1 MIRKILIANRGEI
14 AVRIIRACREMGIA
28 TVAVY
33 SEADREAL
41 HTQLADEAVCIGP
54 AAATDSYLNMEQI
67 LSACIATKADAIHPG
82 FGFLSENSRFVE
94 MCEKCNI
101 TFIGPTA
108 EMMDK
113 MGNKSQARLT
123 MIEAGVPVVPGTKE
137 PVYDAKRGAAMAEDI
152 GYPVMIK
159 ASSGGGG
166 KGMRIAFGPDDFEEN
181 FQVAQLESVRG
192 FGDNTM
198 YIEKYVQEP
207 RHIEFQIMADK
218 FGNVVQFGERDCSI
232 QRNHQK
238 MIEESPSVALTPE
251 LRRRMGDAAVRA
263 AKAVHY
269 ESAGTI
275 EFLLDKDKNFYF
287 MERPRAVITGVGA
300 YYPDYILTNEEL
312 SRMVDTTDEWI
323 MTRIGIKERRI
334 LRDADKGSAYLGA
347 RAVEDLFRKTGLK
360 PEEVD
365 LLICCTVTADMHFP
379 ANGNVISDM
388 VGIKNAF
395 SFDLNAGCSGFLY
408 GLITATQYVESGRY
422 KKVIVVGAEKMSA
435 ITDYTDRAT
444 CPIFGDAAA
453 AVLLEPTT
461 EDLGVIDHILRSDG
475 MGRVHLH
482 MKAGGSLKPP
492 TIDTVLARE
501 HYIYQEGQPVF
512 KHAVSNMADVS
523 VEVMNRNNLTSE
535 DVAWLVPHQ
544 ANLRIIKAT
553 GERMGLPKEKVMV
566 NIHKYGN
573 TTSATIPLCLYEWE
587 DQLKKGDNLIL
598 AAFGAG
604 FTWGAI
610 YLKWGYT
617 KDKS

>member
-1 MIRKILIANRGEI
+1 MSDS
-14 AVRIIRACREMGIA
+14 II
-28 TVAVY
+28 
-33 SEADREAL
+33 
-41 HTQLADEAVCIGP
+41 Q
-54 AAATDSYLNMEQI
+54 
-67 LSACIATKADAIHPG
+67 
-82 FGFLSENSRFVE
+82 
-94 MCEKCNI
+94 
-101 TFIGPTA
+101 
-108 EMMDK
+108 
-113 MGNKSQARLT
+113 
-123 MIEAGVPVVPGTKE
+123 
-137 PVYDAKRGAAMAEDI
+137 
-152 GYPVMIK
+152 
-159 ASSGGGG
+159 
-166 KGMRIAFGPDDFEEN
+166 FE
-181 FQVAQLESVRG
+181 
-192 FGDNTM
+192 
-198 YIEKYVQEP
+198 
-207 RHIEFQIMADK
+207 
-218 FGNVVQFGERDCSI
+218 
-232 QRNHQK
+232 
-238 MIEESPSVALTPE
+238 
-251 LRRRMGDAAVRA
+251 
-263 AKAVHY
+263 
-269 ESAGTI
+269 
-275 EFLLDKDKNFYF
+275 NFYF

-347 RAVEDLFRKTGLK
+347 RAVEDLFCKTGLK